1 MDAKLVSVVIP
12 TYNYAHYLTGA
23 VESALA
29 QTYPDREVIV
39 VDDGSTDDTRDRLAP
54 FRGRIR
60 YVHQE
65 NRGLSA
71 ARNAGIRVARGA
83 LIAFLDS
90 DDLWHPEK
98 LAVQAR
104 YLDEHPEVALVAS
117 EHLDMH
123 TSEIGRVDW
132 PRVDGSRAIGAH
144 AVSFDE
150 LVIGSRFGAC
160 GVVARRRCFDEVG
173 PFDETLRSAEDVD
186 MWIRIASRF
195 PVAKLEFPLWAYR
208 HHGAS
213 MHKATERMELNTLKM
228 IGKVFD
234 GPDPLSRSPWLRR
247 KAHAQIIIQLAYGYR
262 DAHAYGAALSR
273 VVRSLLL
280 WPFPYFDEDLWYCHP
295 IARLRFLTLAVM
307 QAARWHLG
315 LNRSRRARAGVAG
328 PEPSGE
334 GADGTRAVTAG
345 PHPRPSMT
353 TGESA
358 DV

>member
-1 MDAKLVSVVIP
+1 MDEALISVVIP
-12 TYNYAHYLTGA
+12 TYNYGHFVTGA

-54 FRGRIR
+54 FEGRIR
-60 YVHQE
+60 YIHQE

-71 ARNAGIRVARGA
+71 ARNTGIRAARGA

-104 YLDEHPEVALVAS
+104 YLAEHPKVALLAS
-117 EHLDMH
+117 DHLDMH
-123 TSEIGRVDW
+123 TSEIGEVDW
-132 PRVDGSRAIGAH
+132 PPVDGAH
-144 AVSFDE
+144 AIQARAISFE
-150 LVIGSRFGAC
+150 QLVIGSRFGAC
-160 GVVARRRCFDEVG
+160 GVVARKWCFDEVG
-173 PFDETLRSAEDVD
+173 FFDETLRSAEDVD

-195 PVAKLEFPLWAYR
+195 AVARLEFPLWVYR
-208 HHGAS
+208 HHGTS
-213 MHKATERMELNTLKM
+213 MHRATARMELNTLKM

-234 GPDPLSRSPWLRR
+234 GPEPLSRSPRLRR
-247 KAHAQIIIQLAYGYR
+247 KALAQIIIQLAYGYR

-273 VVRSLLL
+273 IVRSLLL
-280 WPFPYFDEDLWYCHP
+280 WPFPYPDKELWYCHP
-295 IARLRFLTLAVM
+295 RVRLKFLTLATA

-315 LNRSRRARAGVAG
+315 LSRSRRDEEGAVGARFSGEVADGARALA
-328 PEPSGE
+328 
-334 GADGTRAVTAG
+334 ADLNG
-345 PHPRPSMT
+345 
-353 TGESA
+353 